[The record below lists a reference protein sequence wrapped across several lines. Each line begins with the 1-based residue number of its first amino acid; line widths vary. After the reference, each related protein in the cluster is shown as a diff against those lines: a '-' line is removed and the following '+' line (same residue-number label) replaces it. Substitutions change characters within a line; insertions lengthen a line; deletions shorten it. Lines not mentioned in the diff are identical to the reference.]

1 MSVDIEIYMSNIQKF
16 FKDNPKDLMNLVPK
30 EKENDFYVMI
40 REVAEQNFEKNGEAG
55 LTRNQL
61 LDICKELNTPKEQPK
76 TSKVIIMTPYGGY
89 SLN

>member
-1 MSVDIEIYMSNIQKF
+1 MSNIQKF

-61 LDICKELNTPKEQPK
+61 LEICKELNTPKEQTK
-76 TSKVIIMTPYGGY
+76 TSKVIVMTPYGGY